1 MLQILQ
7 KDKSFNFELQK
18 NRFSKKARQ
27 EAKGIAAAAPSQQDS
42 PIKNVDEEDQVKLQ
56 EMTQKV

>member
-42 PIKNVDEEDQVKLQ
+42 LINNVVGDQVKLQ